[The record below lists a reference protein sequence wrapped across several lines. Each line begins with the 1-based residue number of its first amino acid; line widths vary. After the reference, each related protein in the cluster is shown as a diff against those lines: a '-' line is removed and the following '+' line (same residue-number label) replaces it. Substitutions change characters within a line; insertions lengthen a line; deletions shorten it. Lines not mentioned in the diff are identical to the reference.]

1 MAILGITLLAGAA
14 LAGGYFYRR
23 GLDRRRLRFIQQLR
37 LPPRVAQAVRER
49 YPHLAEEQVQRVLH
63 GLREYLLLCRL
74 AGKRMV
80 AMPSQVVDVAWHEL
94 ILHTRLYQQV
104 CRKGLGR
111 FLHHTPAQAMR
122 SPQQAQEGIQRAWKL
137 ACRREGIHPRN
148 PGRLPLLFTL
158 DTELAIADGFRYA
171 LNCAPRQEGTT
182 PVYCASH
189 IGCSSAGCTSDS
201 GSAFTSDGQDSRHG
215 CGGDSGGDSGSGCG
229 GGGCGGGGG
238 D

>member
-1 MAILGITLLAGAA
+1 MALLGITLLAGAA
-14 LAGGYFYRR
+14 FVGGYLYRR
-23 GLDRRRLRFIQQLR
+23 GLDRRRYRFIQQFR

-49 YPHLAEEQVQRVLH
+49 CPQLSEEQVQRVLG
-63 GLREYLLLCRL
+63 GLREYLLLCRA

-94 ILHTRLYQQV
+94 ILHTRLYQHV

-122 SPQQAQEGIQRAWKL
+122 SPRQAQEGIQRAWKL
-137 ACRREGIHPRN
+137 ACRREGIDPLN
-148 PGRLPLLFTL
+148 PTRLPLLFAL

-171 LNCAPRQEGTT
+171 LNCAQRQDGGAA
-182 PVYCASH
+182 VYCASH
-189 IGCSSAGCTSDS
+189 IGCSSGCASDS
-201 GSAFTSDGQDSRHG
+201 GSTFGSDGQDSRHG
-215 CGGDSGGDSGSGCG
+215 CGGDSGGDGGSGCG